1 MHFDANTATPISTS
15 MTLAV
20 KSQQA
25 ELEILQHAFT
35 EVLNSLE
42 LREADPPMLDVL
54 YALNRRFHDLLTP
67 A

>member
-1 MHFDANTATPISTS
+1 MHFDANTATPTPISLVGS
-15 MTLAV
+15 N
-20 KSQQA
+20 QQA

-54 YALNRRFHDLLTP
+54 YALNRRFHDLLT
-67 A
+67 AV

>member
-1 MHFDANTATPISTS
+1 MHFDANTATPNAIS
-15 MTLAV
+15 LV
-20 KSQQA
+20 GNNQQA

-54 YALNRRFHDLLTP
+54 YTLNRRFHDLLTL

>member
-1 MHFDANTATPISTS
+1 MHFDANTATPTPIP
-15 MTLAV
+15 LV
-20 KSQQA
+20 GNNQQA

-42 LREADPPMLDVL
+42 LREADSPMLDVL